1 MTAENAIYHSDSL
14 ILLEHLP
21 DELVKLVYF
30 DPPWPKR
37 QDSINPDEPDLSQP
51 IHADDEWADMLAS
64 YMDFLGIRIQH
75 AHRVL
80 THDGNFYIHL
90 EPEIAAYAKVQLDR
104 IFKPENFRDQI
115 IIPRRTSPARVRFSI
130 TYDVIIFYSKSD
142 ASTYHPPTRPL
153 TEAEESLYSLRD
165 NRGPYRLIS
174 LISPI
179 PRETLRYEWR
189 GIIPPPGRSW
199 RYSKER
205 LVQLEREG
213 LISFDLSHKLPSRKE
228 YLSEGVE
235 MPIGSVWNDISVSL
249 PQSEG
254 TGFVTQQS
262 ARLLDRIIKM
272 GTDENDIVLDPF
284 CGSGTTLAAAHSA
297 NRRWIG
303 CDISPEA
310 YDIALQRLNTLGLK
324 IERDY
329 EAGTADQVVRTYTQ
343 THSVALQTN
352 IFFMERGAE
361 LNIEKPKLIPLV
373 ITEGKTDWKHL
384 KAALA
389 RLKAAR
395 YYEADYDIKFLET
408 EELARGDTVL
418 LQMCR
423 SLSIAPQSRPTIFIF
438 DRDNPPTVEQASDP
452 TEEFKDWG
460 NNVFSFAL
468 PIPSHRVETPDICIE
483 FYYQNDE
490 IQRVDVDGRRLFLS
504 NEFDAK
510 SGRHVSENLSCF
522 EMSRIR
528 KRPSISIIDDNVFN
542 ANHTN
547 VALSKNA
554 FADNVLDGVENFDN
568 FGISEFTKVFDI
580 VSAID
585 EYVESQQDGI

>member
-1 MTAENAIYHSDSL
+1 MIAENAIYHSDSL

-37 QDSINPDEPDLSQP
+37 QDFINPDEPDLLQSVR
-51 IHADDEWADMLAS
+51 ADDEWADMLAS
-64 YMDFLGIRIQH
+64 YMDFLSIRIQH

-115 IIPRRTSPARVRFSI
+115 IIPRRTSSARVRFSI

-205 LVQLEREG
+205 MVQLEREG

-228 YLSEGVE
+228 YLSEGIE
-235 MPIGSVWNDISVSL
+235 MPIGSIWDDISIIL
-249 PQSEG
+249 PKTER
-254 TGFVTQQS
+254 TGFAPQQS
-262 ARLLDRIIKM
+262 ARLLDRIIRM
-272 GTDENDIVLDPF
+272 GTNENDVVLDPF

-310 YDIALQRLNTLGLK
+310 YNIALQRLSALGLK

-329 EAGTADQVVRTYTQ
+329 EAGTADQVVRTYPQ
-343 THSVALQTN
+343 THDVAPQEDM
-352 IFFMERGAE
+352 FSEEREAE
-361 LNIEKPKLIPLV
+361 PNIEKPKLIPLV

-384 KAALA
+384 KAALT
-389 RLKAAR
+389 RLKEAG
-395 YYEADYDIKFLET
+395 YYETDYEIEFLER
-408 EELARGDTVL
+408 EDLERGDDWLYQRCKYYSET
-418 LQMCR
+418 
-423 SLSIAPQSRPTIFIF
+423 PQPRPNVHIF
-438 DRDNPPTVEQASDP
+438 DADNPSRVKQVSDP
-452 TEEFKDWG
+452 TKEFKDWG
-460 NNVFSFAL
+460 NNVFSFVL
-468 PIPSHRVETPDICIE
+468 PIPSHRVKTPDICIE

-490 IQRVDVDGRRLFLS
+490 IQRVDANGRRLFLS
-504 NEFDAK
+504 NEFDTK

-554 FADNVLDGVENFDN
+554 FADNVLSGLENFDN

-580 VSAID
+580 VSAIN
-585 EYVESQQDGI
+585 EYVETQQDGV